1 MQQSVTVGEHL
12 LNRLVEAGAS
22 HLFGVPGDYNLA
34 FLDQVIDH
42 PAIRWVGNAN
52 ELNAAY
58 AADGYAR
65 LNGIAA
71 MLTTFGVGEL
81 SAINGIAGSYAEYVP
96 VLQIVGAPSVSAQRQ
111 RLLMHHSLCDGH
123 FEHFMSAARAVTVA
137 QASLTVENAAEEI
150 DRVLKGVLR
159 ERRPGYIMLP
169 ADVARASLLTSPG
182 KLQLD
187 VPKLS
192 KPNLDAFATDIKQL
206 LGRSSSS
213 VVLADFLVDRFRLRS
228 EVQELI
234 EAGSF
239 SNATLSMGKGVLD
252 EHGPGYLG
260 IYSGAAS
267 TPEVRSVI
275 ESADAVIAVGVT
287 FADVLTAGFS
297 HQIDPRKLIDIQP
310 FGATVAGR
318 FYADVPMAHA
328 LAAITKHARGRKTER
343 AATAKLTPVSHSGLD
358 DEPLSQAT
366 FWSAVQSYL
375 RSGDL
380 IVADQGTSF
389 YGSVTLRLPPAATYI
404 GQPLWASI
412 GYGLPAAFGAQTKR
426 PDRRVIVFVGDGS
439 ALLTAQEIGS
449 MLRDDMKPIIFLL
462 NNDGYT
468 VERAINGPGQRY
480 NDIAQ
485 WDWTLVPKAMGRD
498 KSFLSLRTGTV
509 GELADALAKA
519 QDASALTLLEV
530 ILPKLDV
537 PPLLDAICQAIAT
550 KNRA

>member
-1 MQQSVTVGEHL
+1 MKQNVTIGEHL
-12 LNRLVEAGAS
+12 LNRLAEAGAS

-42 PAIRWVGNAN
+42 EAIRWVGNAN

-111 RLLMHHSLCDGH
+111 RLLMHHSLCDGE

-150 DRVLKGVLR
+150 DRVLKAVLR

-169 ADVARASLLTSPG
+169 ADVARARLITSPG

-187 VPKLS
+187 VPKLDQA
-192 KPNLDAFATDIKQL
+192 NLNAFARDIEQL
-206 LGRSSSS
+206 LGGGSSA

-252 EHGPGYLG
+252 ENGPGYLG
-260 IYSGAAS
+260 IYSGSAS
-267 TPEVRSVI
+267 DPEVRSAI
-275 ESADAVIAVGVT
+275 ESAEAVIAVGVT

-297 HQIDPRKLIDIQP
+297 HQIDSQKLIDIQP

-318 FYADVPMAHA
+318 HYADVPMAYA
-328 LAAITKHARGRKTER
+328 LAAITKHIRGQKTEC
-343 AATAKLTPVSHSGLD
+343 AAPAMRTSCQP
-358 DEPLSQAT
+358 
-366 FWSAVQSYL
+366 FWS
-375 RSGDL
+375 R
-380 IVADQGTSF
+380 
-389 YGSVTLRLPPAATYI
+389 
-404 GQPLWASI
+404 
-412 GYGLPAAFGAQTKR
+412 
-426 PDRRVIVFVGDGS
+426 
-439 ALLTAQEIGS
+439 
-449 MLRDDMKPIIFLL
+449 
-462 NNDGYT
+462 
-468 VERAINGPGQRY
+468 
-480 NDIAQ
+480 
-485 WDWTLVPKAMGRD
+485 
-498 KSFLSLRTGTV
+498 
-509 GELADALAKA
+509 
-519 QDASALTLLEV
+519 
-530 ILPKLDV
+530 
-537 PPLLDAICQAIAT
+537 
-550 KNRA
+550 